1 MLEIT
6 HAERL
11 DEQADVVGTR
21 LAEVEENLRL
31 LFGELNFLDVSEDQQ
46 DELETNLRR
55 LAQVR
60 DLVTI
65 AVELYPYPYGDDR
78 Q

>member
-1 MLEIT
+1 LLEIT